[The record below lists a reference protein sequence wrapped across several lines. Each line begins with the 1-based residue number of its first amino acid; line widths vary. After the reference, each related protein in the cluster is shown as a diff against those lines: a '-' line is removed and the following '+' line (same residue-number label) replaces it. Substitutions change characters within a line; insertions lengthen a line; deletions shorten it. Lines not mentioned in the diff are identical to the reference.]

1 MASTYV
7 NALRLNE
14 MGTGDESGSWG
25 TVTNLNLDMIGEAFG
40 YGSEAIANAS
50 THTITMADGAV
61 DEARNFYLKC
71 TGGGQACTVT
81 LAPNTVS
88 KIWILE
94 NATSYT
100 LTFSQGSG
108 ANVAIPAGD
117 VKVIATDGAGGGAV
131 VYDLFVDLNIAT
143 KLTIKNP
150 ATSASPA
157 TVLLQAGDTDVAVND
172 VLGKIQFQAPD
183 EAAGTDAIL
192 VAAEIAAASEGDFS
206 SSNNATKLSF
216 KTAAS
221 EAAAEKMS
229 LSSGG
234 NLTVSGTYNGGGT
247 MTTGGSIV
255 IPDGGNIGSASDN
268 DALSLSAAGA
278 LTATAGGAAGTP
290 AYAITSGAIGVNG
303 MYVAA
308 ANTLGFSTAATERM
322 KIDVNGKCTLTT
334 ASSGFIVPDGGNF
347 GSTTTPTAIDVLG
360 TGEVGIGA
368 AGWTVANLYIYNNA
382 TSRGGIR
389 LHLDHASNSGIGCH
403 VTTDGTSAAGYFTTA
418 GANYGLYGQGASY
431 GIYGKTVSASA
442 GGVLGYDA
450 GGTNYG
456 ILGYANTHGVYGT
469 SGYFSGALYKG
480 SGTFRIPHPLKSEIE
495 DEPWDLCH
503 SFIEGP
509 QCDLIYRG
517 KVALVGGQAT
527 VSMDTKYGMTA
538 GTFEWLTKAEDV
550 QTFTSN
556 ETGWDAVKSSFSGDT
571 ITIECQNASSTDT
584 ISWMVVAER
593 GDPSIKASEITDSE
607 GNLLIERP
615 SEPEPPPPPPP
626 DPEPPLPPP
635 PPED

>member
-322 KIDVNGKCTLTT
+322 KIGSTGTCTLTT